1 MPHSLPYALT
11 QGLTHSTLYSVHW
24 FTLSVLL
31 SLAHSLTHPL
41 THVLRQNFQSTDLC
55 AACVQTEDC
64 VEAHTNVDVVVNVN
78 EFRALLQD
86 RLPHVWAGKSVSE
99 AAIPWPE
106 V

>member
-1 MPHSLPYALT
+1 MLSRKDSLT
-11 QGLTHSTLYSVHW
+11 QPYTQYTGSLFQSFSRSLT
-24 FTLSVLL
+24 
-31 SLAHSLTHPL
+31 HSLTHPL